1 MNLDDPFPIE
11 LVSPRVKNTILREF
25 QGRCPSIREMT
36 QISDKQ
42 WLATPGIGSTCL
54 ENIRSVTND
63 QQPEAAIH
71 SSIEIADAELLE
83 RLEFLQQELQEIRAA
98 LRYRPYGGSSISSLA
113 VSAE

>member
-1 MNLDDPFPIE
+1 MNLDDLFPLE

-54 ENIRSVTND
+54 KNIRSVTAD
-63 QQPEAAIH
+63 RQREAASH
-71 SSIEIADAELLE
+71 SSVEMADDELLE

-98 LRYRPYGGSSISSLA
+98 LIYR
-113 VSAE
+113 